1 MNEWK
6 YPKVVNWRKSI
17 CNYFDNRLTALILF
31 KAKIPNIFEDLW
43 LFCCIWSYKLF
54 CFWLFIR
61 LIKLCDFLNIYIT
74 SAVSKRLGGWGWSR
88 GNVELMNLIYFHVFI
103 DRTVWPVW
111 SGEMTECC
119 CSESGLACSR
129 CGKSSPGR
137 LPAIGCDWVKIQT
150 GPSQSA
156 DLRLP
161 FLLWASS
168 AAIYQNAPEIK
179 GRPRRWWLF
188 WEYKCLLPYNYF
200 HF

>member
-1 MNEWK
+1 MAFFAASDHINC
-6 YPKVVNWRKSI
+6 S
-17 CNYFDNRLTALILF
+17 FLIV
-31 KAKIPNIFEDLW
+31 
-43 LFCCIWSYKLF
+43 
-54 CFWLFIR
+54 FWLFIR
-61 LIKLCDFLNIYIT
+61 QIKLCDFLNIYIT

-111 SGEMTECC
+111 SGEMTVCC

-156 DLRLP
+156 DLRFP

-168 AAIYQNAPEIK
+168 APIYQNPPEIK
-179 GRPRRWWLF
+179 GRPRRWWVF

-200 HF
+200 FSCHKAEFKTEKILIKCSKVLALICRHQTIIVLL